1 VTPEQE
7 RILREVHEAVL
18 GTTKSIGLLE
28 QVRDIDRRLMA
39 LEGIRSR
46 VSNTLFD
53 RIVTAL
59 IASASG
65 WFAAH
70 FGGTRP

>member
-1 VTPEQE
+1 MTPEQE

-28 QVRDIDRRLMA
+28 QVRDIDKRLMA
-39 LEGIRSR
+39 LEGLRAR
-46 VSNTLFD
+46 VNNTLLD
-53 RIVTAL
+53 RVLTAA

>member
-1 VTPEQE
+1 MTPEQE

-28 QVRDIDRRLMA
+28 QVRDIDKRLMV
-39 LEGIRSR
+39 LEGIRSK
-46 VSNTLFD
+46 VSNGVFD
-53 RIVTAL
+53 RVLTAIL
-59 IASASG
+59 ASASG
-65 WFAAH
+65 WLAAH

>member
-28 QVRDIDRRLMA
+28 QVRDIDRRLMT
-39 LEGIRSR
+39 LETIRTK
-46 VSNTLFD
+46 VSNTVFD
-53 RIVTAL
+53 RWLTAA

>member
-1 VTPEQE
+1 MTPEQE

-28 QVRDIDRRLMA
+28 QVRDIDKRLMA
-39 LEGIRSR
+39 LEGIRNK
-46 VSNTLFD
+46 VSNNVFD
-53 RIVTAL
+53 RVVTAV

-70 FGGTRP
+70 YTGTRP